1 MGLFFDSLVKG
12 AMEINGDGMSR
23 QEEPKKDV
31 VVIEGCN
38 ALESEGALFELWGCA
53 SSLILGFWEAW
64 RGRVRLTRTGM
75 GFRDL
80 SWIV

>member
-38 ALESEGALFELWGCA
+38 ALESEGALFELWG
-53 SSLILGFWEAW
+53 
-64 RGRVRLTRTGM
+64 RTGM